1 MFFIFYSLSSHFHF
15 IILGKIRG
23 RAIWWFRLAKSR
35 KHEAKN
41 VCGDKS
47 KNERWLLW
55 KMPDQKGSREGNTKN
70 AQNGPFRE
78 KPEGPFREKPG
89 RQVQNVLQD
98 GGYPGSTIRSWVLLC
113 GERTQQRMHRLR
125 AEQVGLG
132 HRVITSSRNLRRLPW
147 ISKNKSLCLIAPRS
161 LCVWR
166 FLPSSASWNLI
177 VPYEKKRS
185 LASPA
190 WSFQRHQIICH

>member
-23 RAIWWFRLAKSR
+23 SAIWLFRLAKSR
-35 KHEAKN
+35 KHAAKN

-78 KPEGPFREKPG
+78 TPEGPFREKPG

-98 GGYPGSTIRSWVLLC
+98 GGYPGGTIRSWVLLC

-125 AEQVGLG
+125 AEEI
-132 HRVITSSRNLRRLPW
+132 R
-147 ISKNKSLCLIAPRS
+147 
-161 LCVWR
+161 
-166 FLPSSASWNLI
+166 PSSHHFQPQPPPFAMDQPEQIPVFNCATQFVRVTFSSFFCLVKPSRTVW
-177 VPYEKKRS
+177 KKRS